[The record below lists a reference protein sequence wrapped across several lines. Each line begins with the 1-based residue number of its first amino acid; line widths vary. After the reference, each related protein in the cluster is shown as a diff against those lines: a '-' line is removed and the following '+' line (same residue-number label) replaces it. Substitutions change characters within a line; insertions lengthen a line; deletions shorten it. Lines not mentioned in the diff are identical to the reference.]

1 MWHCM
6 AAKRYSI
13 LVADRR
19 TGIVRRFT
27 LSLRPALVVL
37 AVLGVLPTLVAVGA
51 VSKSWWQAR
60 AWEEQIALL
69 DQENESM
76 RAATGALTE
85 QVGSLQA
92 ALDDLD
98 QFNPTD
104 AERAAMAR
112 LPVGTRRQALGGGR
126 PIPALLTS
134 LNGPSMPPDGMG
146 VLRQMLG
153 ALASRLDAARPQLE
167 RQAALARATPAIW
180 PAFGGLSSGYGV
192 RRDPFTSS
200 PAVHLGL
207 DISADHGQ
215 PVYATA
221 DGVIAEAERHSDY
234 GNLVTVSHGFGIESR
249 YAHLSGFAVRPGRS
263 VRRGEVIGY
272 VGSTG
277 RSTSAHL
284 HYEIWIDGRPV
295 NPLGFLVGRDRP

>member
-1 MWHCM
+1 M

-19 TGIVRRFT
+19 TGVVRRFT
-27 LSLRPALVVL
+27 LSLRPALIVL
-37 AVLGVLPTLVAVGA
+37 AVLAVLPSLVAVGA
-51 VSKSWWQAR
+51 ISKARWQSQ
-60 AWEEQIALL
+60 AWTDQVTLL
-69 DQENESM
+69 QQENASM
-76 RAATGALTE
+76 RGATGALTE

-98 QFNPTD
+98 EFSPSDT
-104 AERAAMAR
+104 ERTAMAR
-112 LPVGTRRQALGGGR
+112 LPQGTRRQALGGGS
-126 PIPALLTS
+126 PDVTLLAR
-134 LNGPSMPPDGMG
+134 LHGPSATPDGMG

-153 ALASRLDAARPQLE
+153 TLASRLEAARPQME
-167 RQAALARATPAIW
+167 RQAALARSTPAIW
-180 PAFGGLSSGYGV
+180 PAFGGLSSGFGV
-192 RRDPFTSS
+192 RRDPFTAT

-221 DGVIAEAERHSDY
+221 DGVVAEAERHGDY

-249 YAHLSGFAVRPGRS
+249 YAHLSGFAVRPGRT
-263 VRRGEVIGY
+263 VRRGEVVGY

-284 HYEIWIDGRPV
+284 HYEVWIDGRPM
-295 NPLGFLVGRDRP
+295 NPLGFLVGRDHP

>member
-1 MWHCM
+1 M

-27 LSLRPALVVL
+27 LSLRPAVVV
-37 AVLGVLPTLVAVGA
+37 AVILGVLPTLVAIGA
-51 VSKSWWQAR
+51 VSKSRWEGR
-60 AWEEQIALL
+60 LWEERVAHLA
-69 DQENESM
+69 QENASM

-85 QVGSLQA
+85 QVGGLQA

-98 QFNPTD
+98 QFSPSA

-112 LPVGTRRQALGGGR
+112 LPQGTRREALGGSQ
-126 PIPALLTS
+126 PDPALLAR
-134 LNGPSMPPDGMG
+134 LMGPSATPDGMG

-153 ALASRLDAARPQLE
+153 SLAHRLEAARPQME
-167 RQAALARATPAIW
+167 REAALARATPAIW
-180 PAFGGLSSGYGV
+180 PAFGGLSSGFGV
-192 RRDPFTSS
+192 RRDPFTAA

-215 PVYATA
+215 PVYASA
-221 DGVIAEAERHSDY
+221 DGVVAEAQRHSDY
-234 GNLVTVSHGFGIESR
+234 GNLVTVSHGFGIETR
-249 YAHLSGFAVRPGRS
+249 YAHLSGFAVRPGRT

-284 HYEIWIDGRPV
+284 HYEVWIDGRPT
-295 NPLGFLVGRDRP
+295 NPLGFLVGRERP

>member
-1 MWHCM
+1 M

-27 LSLRPALVVL
+27 LSLRPAVVVL
-37 AVLGVLPTLVAVGA
+37 AVLGVLPSLVAAGA
-51 VSKSWWQAR
+51 VSKSLWQSGVWAD
-60 AWEEQIALL
+60 QVALL
-69 DQENESM
+69 EQQNESF
-76 RAATGALTE
+76 RTATGALTE

-104 AERAAMAR
+104 AERTAMAR
-112 LPVGTRRQALGGGR
+112 LPAGTRRQALGGGR
-126 PIPALLTS
+126 PDPSLLNRM
-134 LNGPSMPPDGMG
+134 NGPSVTPDGMG

-153 ALASRLDAARPQLE
+153 ALASRLDAARPALE
-167 RQAALARATPAIW
+167 RHAALARSTPAIW

-192 RRDPFTSS
+192 RRDPFTSA

-263 VRRGEVIGY
+263 IQRGDVIGY

-277 RSTSAHL
+277 RSTSPHL

-295 NPLGFLVGRDRP
+295 NPLGFLVGRDHP

>member
-1 MWHCM
+1 M

-19 TGIVRRFT
+19 TGVVRRFT

-37 AVLGVLPTLVAVGA
+37 TVLAVLPSLVALGA
-51 VSKSWWQAR
+51 LFKARWQAQT
-60 AWEEQIALL
+60 WTEQVAQLQ
-69 DQENESM
+69 QENASM
-76 RAATGALTE
+76 RSATGALTE

-92 ALDDLD
+92 ALDDFD
-98 QFNPTD
+98 AFSPTET
-104 AERAAMAR
+104 ERAAMAR
-112 LPVGTRRQALGGGR
+112 LPRTTQRQALGGGQ
-126 PIPALLTS
+126 PDAALLAR
-134 LNGPSMPPDGMG
+134 LNGPSATPDGMG

-153 ALASRLDAARPQLE
+153 TLASRLEAAKPQME

-180 PAFGGLSSGYGV
+180 PAFGGLSSGFGV
-192 RRDPFTSS
+192 RRDPFTAT

-215 PVYATA
+215 PVYASA
-221 DGVIAEAERHSDY
+221 DGVVAEAERHSDY

-249 YAHLSGFAVRPGRS
+249 YAHLSGFAVRPGRT
-263 VRRGEVIGY
+263 VRRGDIVGY

-284 HYEIWIDGRPV
+284 HYEVWIDGRPV